1 MKAIMRCA
9 KLTRMGNVASSL
21 QHCFRE
27 RETHNANS
35 KLTHLNVHNAA
46 DSVNGAMGRLRTLLP
61 EKRRKDAVLAVE
73 YVMTASPEWWK
84 SASQEQQRDFFVQ
97 ARDWIEDKYGA
108 DRVIVSTEH
117 HDETTPHLSVFVVP
131 LTQDGRLSAKEF
143 VGSRGKLSA
152 DQTSFA
158 KRVAHLG
165 LERGVEGSKAT
176 HTKISKYYQALY
188 MGDQKIRVLEPLKP
202 SVSDRFNVETY
213 GQKVAQQAADFYQ
226 PLVKFNEALQSELE
240 RKKKRIQGLEKSST
254 QGRFIEISEQI
265 EMLENELISS
275 LEKIAKMEVEA
286 QKKDGLVQLLEQQLR
301 QSEQHRMELAER
313 NNQLLEARRDREI

>member
-35 KLTHLNVHNAA
+35 KLTHLNVHDAA
-46 DSVNGAMGRLRTLLP
+46 DSVDGAMGRLRTLLP

-84 SASQEQQRDFFVQ
+84 SVSQEQQRDFFVQ

-176 HTKISKYYQALY
+176 HTKISQYYQALY
-188 MGDQKIRVLEPLKP
+188 MGDQKNRVLEPLKP

-226 PLVKFNEALQSELE
+226 PLVKFNKALQSELE

-286 QKKDGLVQLLEQQLR
+286 QKKDGFVQLLEQQLR